1 MRKTILSLVVAT
13 TILLGSCKVD
23 QKKEAELPEVD
34 VDIETAAGQLPSYDV
49 DWADVNVGTTTKT
62 MEIPKVVVVMEEEEV
77 EVPYLDVDMPEDYGE
92 KTERTLRVEAEI
104 ADTAHNLDIEKI
116 YANEDNLIVVSSLEK
131 GEQSLGNKT
140 MRISDQVTLNAPDLN
155 VKYYIIGERPEQVF
169 NSSYTYVKDM
179 ETLKNKLEGYQV
191 IYES

>member
-1 MRKTILSLVVAT
+1 MRKTFLSLVVAT
-13 TILLGSCKVD
+13 PILLGSCKVD

-104 ADTAHNLDIEKI
+104 ADTTHNLDIEKI

>member
-1 MRKTILSLVVAT
+1 M
-13 TILLGSCKVD
+13 LGSCKVD

-34 VDIETAAGQLPSYDV
+34 VDIETAAGQLPSYNV

-104 ADTAHNLDIEKI
+104 ADTTHNLDIEKI

>member
-13 TILLGSCKVD
+13 PILLGSCKVD

-34 VDIETAAGQLPSYDV
+34 VDIETAAGQLPSYNV

-104 ADTAHNLDIEKI
+104 ADTTHNLDIEKI

>member
-13 TILLGSCKVD
+13 PILLGSCKVD

-34 VDIETAAGQLPSYDV
+34 VDIETAAGQLPSYNV

-62 MEIPKVVVVMEEEEV
+62 MEIPKVVVEMEEEEV

-104 ADTAHNLDIEKI
+104 ADTTHNLDIEKI